1 MAFLST
7 TDFVGKNSVSL
18 NEFTESD
25 LQSYIDRYETKL
37 LVELFGKALYDL
49 WNGSTDAIYTTLTAP
64 LIFQSE
70 NCCSGKVYESKG
82 IKEMLAGFI
91 YWEYERDIY
100 TQRTLNGSM
109 KQTSENGED
118 SSHAMSNLHG
128 RYDEALE
135 TYNAIQAYIEENSSI
150 YPEFNGV
157 KKFTVIPF
165 F

>member
-1 MAFLST
+1 MAVLLT

-18 NEFTESD
+18 NEFTDGD

-49 WNGSTDAIYTTLTAP
+49 WNGSTDAVYTVLTAP
-64 LIFQSE
+64 MIFQAT
-70 NCCSGKVYESKG
+70 NKCSNKVFESKG

-118 SSHAMSNLHG
+118 SSQAMANLHG
-128 RYDEALE
+128 RYNEALD
-135 TYNAIQAYIEENSSI
+135 TYEAIQAYIEENSSV

-157 KKFTVIPF
+157 KKYTVIPF